1 MVVLEKGRHEL
12 GIVLLV
18 ENSEQ
23 HMTLVSAFLE
33 NKVVA
38 FEWRRRVEGSE

>member
-1 MVVLEKGRHEL
+1 MVVLEKGRHEF

-23 HMTLVSAFLE
+23 HMKLCSRLFG
-33 NKVVA
+33 KQSCG
-38 FEWRRRVEGSE
+38 F